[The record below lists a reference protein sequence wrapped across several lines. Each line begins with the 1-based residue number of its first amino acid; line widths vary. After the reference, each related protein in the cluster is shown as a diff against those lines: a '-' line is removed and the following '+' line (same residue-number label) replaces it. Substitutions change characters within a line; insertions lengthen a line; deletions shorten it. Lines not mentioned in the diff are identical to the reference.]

1 MSAIIP
7 ATAQDCLTL
16 GQTVWGEAR
25 GEDWIGQVQ
34 VAHVV
39 INRLKRNKWYGTT
52 ITEVCLK
59 PFQFSCWN
67 ANDPNRQFL
76 DDLTLSDCAF
86 QLSLSAA
93 LQVIQG
99 ISIPCGVGTETHY
112 YREGSP
118 VPKWAIGKK
127 RSFAIGHH
135 LFFSDIDP

>member
-1 MSAIIP
+1 MKVIP

-16 GQTVWGEAR
+16 AKTVWGEAR

-39 INRLKRNKWYGTT
+39 INRLKIGGWYGRT

-67 ANDPNRQFL
+67 DNDPNRPLL
-76 DDLTLSDCAF
+76 DELTLNDCAF
-86 QLSLSAA
+86 QLAMCAA

-99 ISIPCGVGTETHY
+99 ISFPCGVGTETHY
-112 YREGSP
+112 YRAGSP
-118 VPKWAIGKK
+118 VPHWAVGKQS
-127 RSFAIGHH
+127 SFTIGHH
-135 LFFSDIDP
+135 IFFSDID